1 MREMYARHMKHSYP
15 GTLLSY
21 VGFLFNSGNE
31 NNRQV
36 GSFVAANIRLLC
48 QHCLARS
55 GVFKTGTFLF
65 LFCCCKTHHVRR
77 LFRNMHPSS
86 QYTSRSFTSSQ
97 SSFNSFTKQK
107 TKQKTTY
114 NPTTEISAGVRFF
127 LAAKLCV
134 GIVWHATLLSG

>member
-36 GSFVAANIRLLC
+36 GSFVAANIRLCVSIVWHGLES
-48 QHCLARS
+48 LRR
-55 GVFKTGTFLF
+55 VRF
-65 LFCCCKTHHVRR
+65 FCCFCCKTHHVRR